1 MSLFTVPAPTLR
13 APYVHNLSASIQQQL
28 VGGLQFNLGY
38 VGKLEHNL
46 IRMLQMN
53 PAVYTGPSSTLAN
66 TDSRRSLLPG
76 VYASVR
82 QVCTC
87 SDAAYHS
94 LQTSLSK
101 RYNNGLTFMLA
112 YTYGKLLDYYSAT
125 NLGQTPQDP
134 SNQRGDRGR
143 SDFDRRH
150 VFAGSIVYQIPFY
163 KNANPPLRAI
173 FGDWGV
179 NSLVQL
185 STGNPFTVTTG
196 RDASL
201 TGVGFDRPNIMGIP
215 SRGSYASKTDMLSR
229 FFNTSAFTANLPGS
243 YLTPGR
249 TIL

>member
-66 TDSRRSLLPG
+66 TDSRRPLLPG

-101 RYNNGLTFMLA
+101 RYNNGFTFMLA

-134 SNQRGDRGR
+134 SNQHA
-143 SDFDRRH
+143 DRRRADFELRH
-150 VFAGSIVYQIPFY
+150 LLPGSVVCQSPFY
-163 KNANPPLRAI
+163 KDSNPSLRAI
-173 FGDWGV
+173 F
-179 NSLVQL
+179 
-185 STGNPFTVTTG
+185 
-196 RDASL
+196 
-201 TGVGFDRPNIMGIP
+201 
-215 SRGSYASKTDMLSR
+215 TD
-229 FFNTSAFTANLPGS
+229 F
-243 YLTPGR
+243 
-249 TIL
+249 